1 MCGEHKQRPLNGAAT
16 SPMRAT
22 SDASVPVTLTKSG
35 NVSKLRS
42 HRGNAPSLPQ
52 TKVCHLCSAKFTRK
66 THLNRH
72 LKTHSNERLHECER
86 CHAQFTRRDLLN
98 RHRGTCTGD
107 SSAAGCR
114 SKKRSCQSC
123 VKGKVKCD
131 MQHPCVRCEARGY
144 ECVYPIALA
153 PASEDTQTSPEPTS
167 STPVTGSPEIL
178 AFQAQ
183 DHSVASTSATSTTE
197 NSTNT
202 SGVSVDILA
211 GILAPS
217 PTSHAATGST
227 SRRPVNEH
235 TYLSELFSTEM
246 FDDLFSGLFTSSFF
260 KNPSVPGRHFHQDT
274 AAILTDHTDSS
285 GRGISNPLGYDA
297 PAQLAIYDA
306 PTSDPP
312 FSLADFENIVN
323 AAPTSPPNAPMPEP
337 SGHPTAAEL
346 NDYMMHFLSMFL
358 YHLPVFHIPTLL
370 LEECCPILITAMQAC
385 GAMYAR
391 TPAAEKFI
399 DDVLVTT
406 RDEIIAQL
414 ASDTKSYD
422 QIVQLTMASGLVQ
435 TIGLF
440 HRDSEQRAKS
450 NVYHGVIVMARCG
463 SSLMLRMNGFVDQT
477 RDWGYKA
484 IDFSDPAAVERAW
497 REWVKHES
505 AKRSIWICYS
515 HDCCHCVFFNL
526 LPTFQTESF
535 TLGLP
540 SEDALW
546 SAKSAAE
553 WATLLQ
559 TSSAYGPVEIRLRGL
574 HLKAVYFYIT
584 QNNRNHMPW
593 PFSIS
598 PFAHFVLIKATMR
611 HLFEK
616 YLRDRLPPAEA
627 GSAQPGGPPPALRP
641 HVVDKA
647 RMYHI
652 QILLHYW
659 LQSWLSSPE
668 TPRDV
673 PAGQRRFYFDP
684 LPFYWIIQVGLVAY
698 QEGLPPFEP
707 EGAYVTSH
715 DAKFVLLKKWER
727 HIRAFLAGGERAP
740 TRFWDEVMKIR
751 IDTWQAETGFEY
763 ENLLGFFQ
771 DLRVD

>member
-1 MCGEHKQRPLNGAAT
+1 MCTIEHKQRPHNGADT
-16 SPMRAT
+16 SPT
-22 SDASVPVTLTKSG
+22 VQPTPDASVPVTLTKSG

-72 LKTHSNERLHECER
+72 LKTHSNERLHQCER

-98 RHRGTCTGD
+98 RHRGTCSGD
-107 SSAAGCR
+107 PSMSGSR

-123 VKGKVKCD
+123 AKGKVKCD
-131 MQHPCVRCEARGY
+131 MQQPCARCGARGY
-144 ECVYPIALA
+144 ECVYPASLP
-153 PASEDTQTSPEPTS
+153 PASEEAQRVHEPAS
-167 STPVTGSPEIL
+167 SSAPSMGSIDVL
-178 AFQAQ
+178 AFQAPGT
-183 DHSVASTSATSTTE
+183 SAASTGFPHSAGSSLDMRPTPTSTQAM
-197 NSTNT
+197 
-202 SGVSVDILA
+202 D
-211 GILAPS
+211 
-217 PTSHAATGST
+217 
-227 SRRPVNEH
+227 EH

-246 FDDLFSGLFTSSFF
+246 FDDLFSDVFMSSFD
-260 KNPSVPGRHFHQDT
+260 KHPSIPGRHFHQDSTPLITDQLDST
-274 AAILTDHTDSS
+274 AA
-285 GRGISNPLGYDA
+285 GFSNPLGYDA
-297 PAQLAIYDA
+297 PAQLAIYDT
-306 PTSDPP
+306 PPSDPP
-312 FSLADFENIVN
+312 FSLTEFENFLN
-323 AAPTSPPNAPMPEP
+323 AVPMSLTPAPSPEP
-337 SGHPTAAEL
+337 SGQPTAAEL
-346 NDYMMHFLSMFL
+346 NDYMIHFLTTFS
-358 YHLPVFHIPTLL
+358 YHMPLLHIPTLF
-370 LEECCPILITAMQAC
+370 LEECCPILITAMRAC
-385 GAMYAR
+385 GAMYAH

-399 DDVLVTT
+399 ESVLATT
-406 RDEIIAQL
+406 RDEIIAEL
-414 ASDTKSYD
+414 SSNTKNYD
-422 QIVQLTMASGLVQ
+422 EVVQLTMASGLVQ

-450 NVYHGVIVMARCG
+450 NVYHGVIVM
-463 SSLMLRMNGFVDQT
+463 MLRMNGFVDQT
-477 RDWGYKA
+477 RDWEYKT

-497 REWVKHES
+497 RDWIKHES

-515 HDCCHCVFFNL
+515 HDCCHSIFFNH
-526 LPTFQTESF
+526 LPTLQTEFF

-540 SEDALW
+540 SEDGLW
-546 SAKSAAE
+546 SAKSATE

-559 TSSAYGPVEIRLRGL
+559 TPSAYGPVETRLCGL
-574 HLKAVYFYIT
+574 HLKAVYFYVT
-584 QNNRNHMPW
+584 SDNPKPGRSPR

-598 PFAHFVLIKATMR
+598 PFAHFVLIQATMR

-616 YLRDRLPPAEA
+616 YLRDRLPPAGSEA
-627 GSAQPGGPPPALRP
+627 GGAASPALRP

-647 RMYHI
+647 RTYHI

-684 LPFYWIIQVGLVAY
+684 LPFYWITQVGLVAY

-771 DLRVD
+771 DLGVN